1 MSTLIEY
8 TAKSITWAQD
18 NDPKTV
24 DLYKQLTIETLVHK
38 LQDDYTIS

>member
-1 MSTLIEY
+1 MPTSLNYI
-8 TAKSITWAQD
+8 AKSITWAEA

-38 LQDDYTIS
+38 LQDDYNIS